1 MKSKIFTILLAFS
14 ALFMIGCEADNNDT
28 ILIVDEVPQ
37 PPQNVY
43 SVTGDGEVYIYFTEP
58 YMDDI
63 AYYDIYR
70 SYTSDFE
77 NVTPTYI
84 GSVAAIPNYDLAL
97 EIVNTFTDF
106 TAVNGQTYYYRIK
119 SVDEA
124 DQVSDFSA
132 GEIFDTPRPE
142 GTVTLYDMAVAPN
155 SSGLILDTIIYIV
168 ADDNPLADIY
178 IDSDVNALYINAAFA
193 GVDLQDMGYTDSF
206 DEIGYAPTEGW
217 SNNGW
222 AELIL
227 GHTYVVWDDDLFFAK
242 LRVESFGANS
252 VTFRWAFQLDPDNP
266 ELVKPKF
273 EAEKPVKINYTAKR
287 SIASNQF

>member
-1 MKSKIFTILLAFS
+1 MKTTFFTILLAIS
-14 ALFMIGCEADNNDT
+14 AFFMVGCEDNNNNVMV
-28 ILIVDEVPQ
+28 IDEIPAAPQ
-37 PPQNVY
+37 GVY
-43 SVTGDGEVYIYFTEP
+43 SVTGDGQVFIYWNGP
-58 YMDDI
+58 YENDI
-63 AYYDIYR
+63 AYYTVYR
-70 SYTSDFE
+70 SLSANTGYTL
-77 NVTPTYI
+77 I
-84 GSVAAIPNYDLAL
+84 GSVNAVANSNLDLISY
-97 EIVNTFTDF
+97 EYVDNSV
-106 TAVNGQTYYYRIK
+106 VNGVTYYYAVS
-119 SVDEA
+119 SVDDA
-124 DQVSDFSA
+124 DQESELSA
-132 GEIFDTPRPE
+132 EDVFDTPRPE
-142 GTVTLYDMAVAPN
+142 GTVTLFDMNVAPN
-155 SSGLILDTIIYIV
+155 SSGLILDTVLYIV
-168 ADDNPLADIY
+168 ANDNPLADIF
-178 IDSDVNALYINAAFA
+178 IDSDVNALYINTTFE

-252 VTFRWAFQLDPDNP
+252 VTFRWAFQLDADNP